1 MTLCLGMDKEIVN
14 NTTKSANSKN
24 NQKAVGDGELVWQL
38 KILAAQTF
46 MVCI

>member
-1 MTLCLGMDKEIVN
+1 MTLCVGIDKEIVN
-14 NTTKSANSKN
+14 KTTKSTNSKN
-24 NQKAVGDGELVWQL
+24 NQKAVGDGELAWQL